1 MPVITLTEKQA
12 KIASFTNGAL
22 LVKASAG
29 SGKTRVLTE
38 RIKHLIKI
46 SKRKILAITFTNK
59 ASDEIMERLRD
70 CEDINEKL
78 FVGTFHAFCNYV
90 LLKHGHLIG
99 YQHAPQIF
107 EKDADRMKIIEDV
120 ISDVSSFESRY
131 RMKNEKE
138 RNQFKYDCLEAISK
152 IKRNVILDRDLK
164 QYIQNND
171 IILLYL
177 NYRKYLKSLNAIDYD
192 DLLLETYNLFINNP
206 SIASLYRRSYEY
218 VCVDESQDMNKA
230 QYMVLKALIGN
241 KMPNIMLVGDEKQCI
256 YGFIGSD
263 SKYMMEDFVNDYH
276 PAIFE
281 LTENFRSSRKVL
293 EFANKIIPGSSELK
307 DVVKEGRF
315 ELLDF
320 ATPEE
325 EAQYVCD
332 KIRNLILIGTHPDI
346 EGDITYNK
354 ISVLGRTKYV
364 LQPVEEELRK
374 NGIPYFYKNTQR
386 TFELESS
393 LGKIFELALK
403 VRNNSNDFLHL
414 NELSDSLDVFYG
426 ISSLSELSLH
436 LQNGIKRRLIDLV
449 ISLNDDGDNF
459 INVLNEISGMLP
471 NEYSSDDSEKVLAC
485 SDFEL
490 IKKAWYKYAKT
501 TNNKSL
507 VAFHNSISLGQSSS
521 FEEKNGVALSTVH
534 TMKGQENDIVFLVG
548 MDDGTFPD
556 YRAIQK
562 GGVDLQQERNDL
574 YVAVTRAKRFLYVTY
589 PKERS
594 MPWGAIFYR
603 KKSSLLPLD

>member
-38 RIKHLIKI
+38 RIKHLIKV

-70 CEDINEKL
+70 CEDVNDKL

-90 LLKHGHLIG
+90 LLRHGHLIG

-120 ISDVSSFESRY
+120 ISDISSFEYRY
-131 RMKNEKE
+131 KEKNEKE

-241 KMPNIMLVGDEKQCI
+241 KIPNIMLVGDVKQCI

-263 SKYMMEDFVNDYH
+263 SKYMMEDFVKDYH

-332 KIRNLILIGTHPDI
+332 KIRDLILTGSHPDI

-364 LQPVEEELRK
+364 LQPVEDELQK
-374 NGIPYFYKNTQR
+374 NSIPYFYKNTQR

-414 NELSDSLDVFYG
+414 NELSDSFDGLYD

-436 LQNGIKRRLIDLV
+436 LQNGTKKRLIDLV
-449 ISLNDDGDNF
+449 ISLNDDGGNF
-459 INVLNEISGMLP
+459 INVLNEISRMLP

-490 IKKAWYKYAKT
+490 IKKAWYKYAKS

-589 PKERS
+589 PKERI
-594 MPWGAIFYR
+594 MPWGTIFYR
-603 KKSSLLPLD
+603 KKSSLLPSD

>member
-99 YQHAPQIF
+99 YQQAPQIF

-164 QYIQNND
+164 EYIKNND

-218 VCVDESQDMNKA
+218 ICVDESQDMNKA

-241 KMPNIMLVGDEKQCI
+241 KIPNIMLVGDEKQCI

-263 SKYMMEDFVNDYH
+263 SKYMMEDFVKDYH

-332 KIRNLILIGTHPDI
+332 KIRDLILTGSHPDI

-364 LQPVEEELRK
+364 LQPVEDELRK
-374 NGIPYFYKNTQR
+374 NSIPYFYKNTQR

-414 NELSDSLDVFYG
+414 NELSDSLDVFYD

-436 LQNGIKRRLIDLV
+436 LQNGTKRRLIDLV

-490 IKKAWYKYAKT
+490 IKKAWYKYAKS

-589 PKERS
+589 PKERI
-594 MPWGAIFYR
+594 MPWGTIFYR
-603 KKSSLLPLD
+603 KKSSLLPSD

>member
-38 RIKHLIKI
+38 RIKHLIKV

-70 CEDINEKL
+70 CEDVNDKL

-90 LLKHGHLIG
+90 LLRHGHLIG

-120 ISDVSSFESRY
+120 ISDISSFEYRY
-131 RMKNEKE
+131 KEKNEKE

-241 KMPNIMLVGDEKQCI
+241 KIPNIMLVGDEKQCI

-263 SKYMMEDFVNDYH
+263 SKYMMEDFVKDYH

-332 KIRNLILIGTHPDI
+332 KIRDLILTGSHPDI

-364 LQPVEEELRK
+364 LQPVEDELQK
-374 NGIPYFYKNTQR
+374 NSIPYFYKNTQR

-414 NELSDSLDVFYG
+414 NELSDSFDGLYD

-436 LQNGIKRRLIDLV
+436 LQNGTKKRLIDLV
-449 ISLNDDGDNF
+449 ISLNDDGGNF
-459 INVLNEISGMLP
+459 INVLNEISRMLP

-490 IKKAWYKYAKT
+490 IKKAWYKYAKS

-589 PKERS
+589 PKERI
-594 MPWGAIFYR
+594 MPWGTIFYR
-603 KKSSLLPLD
+603 KKSSLLPSD